1 MLGLRWHT
9 PRAWVD
15 AVLSDFE
22 AFLQD
27 HAANERKV
35 SQSALVLATHYPNRA
50 DIVDLALE
58 IADEEL
64 QHFRDV
70 WRILKARGAP
80 LGLDAP
86 DPYMKAL
93 FSLMRRRDMDEY
105 LLDRLVLYSIVEA
118 RGCERFGMV
127 ADALPEEDPLKAF
140 YRDLERS
147 ESRHHAHYLR
157 MARNHFP
164 AEVVAARLDEL
175 LDAEAEVVA
184 SLPFRPAL
192 H

>member
-1 MLGLRWHT
+1 MLGLRWQT
-9 PRAWVD
+9 PREWVD
-15 AVLSDFE
+15 SVLADFVT
-22 AFLQD
+22 FLQD

-58 IADEEL
+58 IAEEEL
-64 QHFRDV
+64 THFRDV
-70 WRILKARGAP
+70 WKLLKERGAP
-80 LGLDAP
+80 LGPDAP

-93 FSLMRRRDMDEY
+93 FSLMRKRDMEEY

-118 RGCERFGMV
+118 RGCERFGLV
-127 ADALPEEDPLKAF
+127 ADALPEDDPLKAF

-147 ESRHHAHYLR
+147 EARHHAHYLR
-157 MARNHFP
+157 LARAHFP
-164 AEVVAARLDEL
+164 ASLVASRLDEL
-175 LDAEAEVVA
+175 LTAEAEVA
-184 SLPFRPAL
+184 RSIPFRAAL